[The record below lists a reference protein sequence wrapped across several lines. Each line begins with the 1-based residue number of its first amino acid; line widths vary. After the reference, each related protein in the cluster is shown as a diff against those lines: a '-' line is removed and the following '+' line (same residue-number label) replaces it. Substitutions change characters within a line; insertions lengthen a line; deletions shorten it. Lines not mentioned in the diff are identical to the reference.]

1 MKLKLTDTLGKQDS
15 SVSTVTGSW
24 VRRSEVRLQATA
36 RDVPLLQGAQTGSEA
51 HQTSYLMGTEVPFP
65 RGKATA
71 A

>member
-15 SVSTVTGSW
+15 SVSTVTRSW
-24 VRRSEVRLQATA
+24 VRRSEVRLPATA
-36 RDVPLLQGAQTGSEA
+36 RDVPLLHGAQTDYEA
-51 HQTSYLMGTEVPFP
+51 HRTSYLVGTEVPFP